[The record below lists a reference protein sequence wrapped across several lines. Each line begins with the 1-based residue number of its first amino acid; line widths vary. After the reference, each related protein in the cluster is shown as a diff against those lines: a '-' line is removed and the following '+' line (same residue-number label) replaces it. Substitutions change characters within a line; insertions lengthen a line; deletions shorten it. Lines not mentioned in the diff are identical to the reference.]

1 MKSIVLNLLTVSF
14 FMCSCILF
22 SQEKKSTQRTS
33 QPSPNGIIRCLS
45 DEYNAELLKKHPNMM
60 GSPAFEKKLQN
71 IIKDRKTSKLQSIN
85 GVTLVR
91 IPVVVHVIHNGT
103 AMGTGANISDAQVLS
118 QIQVLN
124 EDYRRILNTNGYNTH
139 DDGADTNIEFFLA
152 KESPD
157 GCTTTGI
164 ERYDLS
170 NISTTWSSDTN
181 GNIELTLK
189 PMTIWDSSK
198 YLNMWTVTFD
208 PVSNSDL
215 LGYAQGPG
223 GPSETDGV
231 VMGYQYFGSND
242 APGVTIPG
250 DYNLG
255 RTTTH
260 EVGHFL
266 GLFHTFQSGCA
277 DGDFCDDTPAT
288 AQENYGCPIDQDSCP
303 VGNGDGVF
311 DMVENYMDY
320 TDDSCMNIFTI
331 DQSARMDGVLS
342 GARQS
347 LADST
352 VPDELPSVIYDSS
365 IKILDLNLDSCTS
378 SLTPEIELTNYGTIT
393 LTSATISYN
402 LNNGTPIIHNWSG
415 SLIEGASQIITL
427 QSLSTPSGSNDFN
440 VAVSQS
446 NTDLRTCND
455 TDSGNFVGVNY
466 ASAVTIN
473 LTLNTDSYADETSWE
488 FGPIGNPTLYTSPE
502 YDNSN
507 NDKTYDYVFNVS
519 PNECYTFKIIDA
531 YGDGL
536 CCAKNGGEG
545 SYELRTN
552 DDTLIRI
559 GGLFGYSES
568 TEISTTTLSVDN
580 YFMENDISLYPN
592 PTSTDI
598 TIKVSTI
605 NDLPNN
611 IQVYNILGQNL
622 LSKRISTAED
632 LKINASN
639 LSKGMY
645 FIRITKDYASITL
658 PFIKK

>member
-60 GSPAFEKKLQN
+60 GSPVFEKKLQN
-71 IIKDRKTSKLQSIN
+71 NINDRKTFKLQSTS
-85 GVTLVR
+85 GATLVR
-91 IPVVVHVIHNGT
+91 IPIVVHVIHNGT
-103 AMGTGANISDAQVLS
+103 AIGVGANISDAQVMS

-124 EDYRRILNTNGYNTH
+124 EDYRRIFDTNGYNTH
-139 DDGADTNIEFFLA
+139 EDGTDTNIEFFLA

-164 ERYDLS
+164 ERYDF
-170 NISTTWSSDTN
+170 SSIATSWPVQGITDSA
-181 GNIELTLK
+181 LK
-189 PMTIWDSSK
+189 PMTIWDSSR
-198 YLNMWTVTFD
+198 YMNMWTVTFED
-208 PVSNSDL
+208 NTL
-215 LGYAQGPG
+215 LGYAQFPDGPT
-223 GPSETDGV
+223 ETDGV
-231 VMGYQYFGSND
+231 VINYRNFGSND
-242 APGVTIPG
+242 DPEVTIPG

-266 GLFHTFQSGCA
+266 GLYHTFQDGCA

-288 AQENYGCPIDQDSCP
+288 AQENYGCPIEQDSCP
-303 VGNGDGVF
+303 VGAGDGVF

-320 TDDSCMNIFTI
+320 TDDACMNIFTM
-331 DQSARMDGVLS
+331 DQSLRMDGVLVGS
-342 GARQS
+342 RSS
-347 LADST
+347 LANST
-352 VPDELPSVIYDSS
+352 VSDIGLPSVSYDAS
-365 IKILDLNLDSCTS
+365 IKIMNLKLDPCANSF
-378 SLTPEIELTNYGTIT
+378 TPEIRLTNYGTIT

-440 VAVSQS
+440 VAVSQT
-446 NTDLRTCND
+446 NTDQRTCND
-455 TDSGNFVGVNY
+455 SDSETFIG
-466 ASAVTIN
+466 ASYDSTTQIH
-473 LTLNTDSYADETSWE
+473 LTLVTDSYASETSWE
-488 FGPIGNPTLYTSPE
+488 FIRESDNNTIASPIYKNP
-502 YDNSN
+502 D
-507 NDKTYDYVFNVS
+507 NDKTFNYAFDVV
-519 PNECYTFKIIDA
+519 PNDCYTFIIYDSF
-531 YGDGL
+531 GDGL
-536 CCAKNGGEG
+536 CCAQNNGEG
-545 SYELRTN
+545 SFELRTD

-559 GGLFGYSES
+559 GGIFGYSES
-568 TEISTTTLSVDN
+568 TVISTTTLSVDN
-580 YFMENDISLYPN
+580 YFITNDISLYPN
-592 PTSTDI
+592 PTSTDL
-598 TIKVSTI
+598 TIKLRTI
-605 NDLPNN
+605 NDLPTHV
-611 IQVYNILGQNL
+611 QVYNILGQNI

-658 PFIKK
+658 TFIKK